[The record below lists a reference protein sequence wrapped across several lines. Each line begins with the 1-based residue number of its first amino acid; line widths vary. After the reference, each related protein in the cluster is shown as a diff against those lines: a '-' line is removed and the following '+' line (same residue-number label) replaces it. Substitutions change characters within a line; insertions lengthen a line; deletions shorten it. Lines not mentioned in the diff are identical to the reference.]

1 MLLLLL
7 VVVVVVKR
15 KITDQSE
22 REEGKKKSRRFDGNE
37 EKKRHLK
44 FHQRQKKS
52 DFCIKRRELEI
63 ITERDKEEDKE
74 DKEDKELLSN
84 NSGVVVLVAFF
95 IFCLCAFEKS
105 FRTLCVVV
113 RTLNI
118 FCRGVFPG

>member
-1 MLLLLL
+1 M
-7 VVVVVVKR
+7 
-15 KITDQSE
+15 
-22 REEGKKKSRRFDGNE
+22 
-37 EKKRHLK
+37 K

-63 ITERDKEEDKE
+63 ITERDKEEE
-74 DKEDKELLSN
+74 EEDKELLSN

-113 RTLNI
+113 RTLVLCI
-118 FCRGVFPG
+118 RGGPGG

>member
-7 VVVVVVKR
+7 VVVVVKR

-63 ITERDKEEDKE
+63 ITERGTKK
-74 DKEDKELLSN
+74 KTKKTKNCSRIIAVLLFS
-84 NSGVVVLVAFF
+84 SRSLFSVFVRLRRVFALFVL
-95 IFCLCAFEKS
+95 L
-105 FRTLCVVV
+105 
-113 RTLNI
+113 
-118 FCRGVFPG
+118 

>member
-1 MLLLLL
+1 
-7 VVVVVVKR
+7 
-15 KITDQSE
+15 
-22 REEGKKKSRRFDGNE
+22 
-37 EKKRHLK
+37 LK

-63 ITERDKEEDKE
+63 HHRERDKEEEEEE

-95 IFCLCAFEKS
+95 IFCQSAFEKS

-113 RTLNI
+113 RTLVLCI
-118 FCRGVFPG
+118 RGGPGG

>member
-1 MLLLLL
+1 
-7 VVVVVVKR
+7 
-15 KITDQSE
+15 
-22 REEGKKKSRRFDGNE
+22 
-37 EKKRHLK
+37 LK
-44 FHQRQKKS
+44 FHQRQKKA

-63 ITERDKEEDKE
+63 ITERDKEEEEEE

-113 RTLNI
+113 RTLVLCI
-118 FCRGVFPG
+118 RGGPGG